1 MALALFDLDNTLI
14 VGDSDHYWGEFLIEK
29 GLVSET
35 EHREKNDQYYRDYL
49 DSSLDINDYLH
60 FAMGHF
66 HGKSLSEVQPL
77 LDEYVANV
85 IPTIAPNSRE
95 LIEAHESAG
104 DTLVI
109 VTATNQILAQGVAKA
124 LGVEHLIAT
133 DVRIE
138 DGIIVGGLA
147 GEANFRDG
155 KIIKMKQWIE
165 QHGGSLSDAYFYSDS
180 HNDIP
185 LLEAVKW
192 PIAVDPDEQLTHWAL
207 LNDHPIISLRG

>member
-14 VGDSDHYWGEFLIEK
+14 VGDSDHYWGEFLIAK
-29 GLVSET
+29 GLVSES

-49 DSSLDINDYLH
+49 DSTLDINDYLH

-66 HGKSLSEVQPL
+66 HGKSLTSVQPL
-77 LDEYVANV
+77 LNEYVANV
-85 IPTIAPNSRE
+85 TPTIAPHSRE

-109 VTATNQILAQGVAKA
+109 VTATNQILAQGVASA
-124 LGVEHLIAT
+124 LGVNHLIAT
-133 DVRIE
+133 DVRVE
-138 DGIIVGGLA
+138 DGVIIGGLD

-155 KIIKMKQWIE
+155 KITKMKQWIS

-192 PIAVDPDEQLTHWAL
+192 PIAVDPDEKLTNWAL
-207 LNDHPIISLRG
+207 LNDHPIISLRD

>member
-14 VGDSDHYWGEFLIEK
+14 VGDSDHYWGEFLIAK
-29 GLVSET
+29 GLVSES

-49 DSSLDINDYLH
+49 DSTLDINDYLH

-66 HGKSLSEVQPL
+66 HGKSLTSVQPL
-77 LDEYVANV
+77 LNEYVANV
-85 IPTIAPNSRE
+85 TPTIAPHSRE

-109 VTATNQILAQGVAKA
+109 VTATNQILAQGVASA
-124 LGVEHLIAT
+124 LGVNHLIAT
-133 DVRIE
+133 DVRVE
-138 DGIIVGGLA
+138 DGVILGGLD

-155 KIIKMKQWIE
+155 KITKMKQWIS

-192 PIAVDPDEQLTHWAL
+192 PIAVDPDEKLTNWAL
-207 LNDHPIISLRG
+207 LNDHPIISLRD